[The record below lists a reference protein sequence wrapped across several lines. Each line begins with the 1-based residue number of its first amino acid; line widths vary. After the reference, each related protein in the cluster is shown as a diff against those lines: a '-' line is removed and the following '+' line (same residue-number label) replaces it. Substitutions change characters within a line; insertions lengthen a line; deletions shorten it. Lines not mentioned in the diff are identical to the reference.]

1 MSRTKQLSMALT
13 ALLQRENANTH
24 QELCESLKIQGFSV
38 TQSTV
43 SRLLRKLGAI
53 KGFNAKQEPVYLLA
67 KKSPSITSNTTELK
81 KLILNISH
89 NEQVIVI
96 QTTPGSANLIAHLLD
111 FHRSQCYILG
121 TLAGDDTILVI
132 PTSTTIIADCLRA
145 IEELML

>member
-1 MSRTKQLSMALT
+1 MSRTKQLSIALT
-13 ALLQRENANTH
+13 HILQQENAHSH
-24 QELCESLKIQGFSV
+24 QELCESLKIQGFLV

-43 SRLLRKLGAI
+43 SRLLRKLGAV
-53 KGFNAKQEPVYLLA
+53 KGLNAKQEAVYLLA
-67 KKSPSITSNTTELK
+67 KKPHSITSNTIELK
-81 KLILNISH
+81 ILMLNISH

-132 PTSTTIIADCLRA
+132 PTSTTIIANCLQA